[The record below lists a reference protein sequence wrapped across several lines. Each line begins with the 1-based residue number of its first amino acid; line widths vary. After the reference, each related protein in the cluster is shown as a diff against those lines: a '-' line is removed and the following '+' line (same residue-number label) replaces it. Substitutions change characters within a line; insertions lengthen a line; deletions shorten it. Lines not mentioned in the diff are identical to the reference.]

1 MVDPTS
7 SRTLQPCLLPP
18 GIRHPHPVITGE
30 FYGTKHSVLVCGLWS
45 SIPIDF
51 FTKISRT
58 GEANKAFIE
67 TLPVP
72 DENHPLAPELLLRT
86 LRLNCLTADFADPWE
101 ELYDPAWQDD
111 TWVPGITTNRVDQPA
126 LGDIG
131 PEWTMET
138 PLRRAQDRRQA
149 QVEIDAI
156 AAIMLGLN
164 ADDLDAI
171 YTTQF
176 QVLKQNYEDNTI
188 YDPHGRQMDGDELKA
203 HLDAGTTPD
212 GYARVNRQRDMRL
225 AYEHFTQKMS
235 QH

>member
-1 MVDPTS
+1 MVCAFWS
-7 SRTLQPCLLPP
+7 SLIFDFLVKVSGLTHANASFLEVFPLLP
-18 GIRHPHPVITGE
+18 
-30 FYGTKHSVLVCGLWS
+30 
-45 SIPIDF
+45 
-51 FTKISRT
+51 
-58 GEANKAFIE
+58 
-67 TLPVP
+67 
-72 DENHPLAPELLLRT
+72 ENHPLAPELLLRT
-86 LRLNCLTADFADPWE
+86 LRLNCLTADFAGLWE

-131 PEWTMET
+131 PKWTMET

-176 QVLKQNYEDNTI
+176 QVLKQNYEDKTI

-212 GYARVNRQRDMRL
+212 GYTRVDRQHDMRL
-225 AYEHFTQKMS
+225 AHQHFTQKMS

>member
-1 MVDPTS
+1 M
-7 SRTLQPCLLPP
+7 
-18 GIRHPHPVITGE
+18 
-30 FYGTKHSVLVCGLWS
+30 
-45 SIPIDF
+45 
-51 FTKISRT
+51 
-58 GEANKAFIE
+58 N
-67 TLPVP
+67 TLPIV
-72 DENHPLAPELLLRT
+72 DEDAPLATELLLRT
-86 LRLNCLTADFADPWE
+86 LRLNCLTADFADLWE

-131 PEWTMET
+131 PKWTMET

-212 GYARVNRQRDMRL
+212 GYARVDRQRDMRL